1 MYKSHWNMNKT
12 FFILMTFI
20 HYFQWLLYIIFQ
32 WLLYITLWNMNV
44 IEIWSVV
51 PKVVWFARGVAR
63 PEKENKFKN
72 NNDNHIVQKVLRC
85 LTVVLWCVRERGG
98 ERERE
103 RECVCVCVRMYVCTL
118 HIYHTHTQ
126 THTHTLY
133 VIYLYIHTI
142 TLPPFLPPLSL
153 SLSLTHTHTHTSAGA
168 RARPQ
173 ERFLSYGPLAPSEP
187 HGTFFYF
194 ILHRKLSFFHVE
206 RYLRAPS
213 PPLIHEAQILKR
225 YSLKW
230 TISQKSTLY
239 SDLIQ

>member
-1 MYKSHWNMNKT
+1 M
-12 FFILMTFI
+12 
-20 HYFQWLLYIIFQ
+20 
-32 WLLYITLWNMNV
+32 
-44 IEIWSVV
+44 WSDLQ
-51 PKVVWFARGVAR
+51 
-63 PEKENKFKN
+63 E
-72 NNDNHIVQKVLRC
+72 VLRGQKKRISSKTIMIIILSKRC
-85 LTVVLWCVRERGG
+85 CAVWQLCYGVCERGG

-103 RECVCVCVRMYVCTL
+103 SVCVCVCVYVCMYV
-118 HIYHTHTQ
+118 HYIYITHRHTNAHTHTVCNIS
-126 THTHTLY
+126 TYTY
-133 VIYLYIHTI
+133 YYSPS
-142 TLPPFLPPLSL
+142 LPPSSL
-153 SLSLTHTHTHTSAGA
+153 SLSLTHSHTHTHTSAGA

-230 TISQKSTLY
+230 KISQKSTLY

>member
-103 RECVCVCVRMYVCTL
+103 RESVCVCVRMYVCTL

-133 VIYLYIHTI
+133 VIYLYIYYSPS
-142 TLPPFLPPLSL
+142 LPPSSL
-153 SLSLTHTHTHTSAGA
+153 SLSLTHSHTHTHQRWRKSAPARKVPFVWPPRPLGA
-168 RARPQ
+168 PRHI
-173 ERFLSYGPLAPSEP
+173 FL
-187 HGTFFYF
+187 FYF
-194 ILHRKLSFFHVE
+194 
-206 RYLRAPS
+206 
-213 PPLIHEAQILKR
+213 
-225 YSLKW
+225 
-230 TISQKSTLY
+230 T
-239 SDLIQ
+239 